1 MKEQIFRYY
10 KGEENVVVVEKNN
23 YTESLFREQYMQALQ
38 LVIDHLEHP
47 RDSVP
52 NLVAFCG
59 DRGEGK
65 TSCMMT
71 VCHIIENSN
80 NADIINGV
88 KALGVDVE
96 RLKGKDFNILPII
109 DPAFFDKEHNIIE
122 LLLGHIYKQ
131 FKEWRRDH
139 EAEGYYSLA
148 NEVSKLFQ
156 NAKTCLMHIGKSKVE
171 MYDPL
176 EELEVLSAGVELSNC
191 ISLLMEKYLQLIGK
205 KRLLIC
211 IDDIDLNMSRAYRMC
226 EEIRKYLNNKHCL
239 ILMSVKVD
247 QLIDAIENSI
257 HNDANFPDTMDFGGM
272 ASKYVDKLIPV
283 PVRVNMPHAYDLCD
297 YRLEVYERRA
307 EESELIYP
315 SLSVK
320 SGVVRKIF
328 ATSRFLFYNS
338 KGSVSMIVPNNLRS
352 LAQLIGLLFS
362 MRDIDSV
369 RDDEINE
376 VLENN
381 KNLFK
386 SYFYKSWVKQLNRN
400 NQVFVTDM
408 TVRQDGNDL
417 NKYVVNYLAKH
428 LKALNVEGDQI
439 KNIVNSSNYGY
450 NISVGDVLNLI
461 SYLEQS
467 SFEEEL
473 NKVLFFIKS
482 FYSIRLF
489 EKYDAVTNN
498 LSVELY
504 PESAAG
510 GSLYRADALFEHTN
524 VLQRFVAGSYF
535 TYIPNDLIAPIVNG
549 ENTQSRDYGVI
560 NGIGGNG
567 LNGLLLSLG
576 KILNDGDL
584 DTMSEEQKELFQLKF
599 RMAEY
604 FILTITRNVLK
615 RDIRETKTGVALPPL
630 DRKAA
635 VPTYLTSFNSSMGYY
650 VFDVLAPFYSM
661 TNPQYAYARFKDIAD
676 LYSTAINNEWS
687 LLRQMMEAVRRKE
700 IDDLKVPVE
709 EHDGY
714 KPIAENIGY
723 WEWRLMSNSVIR
735 NTEVALAMMENCR
748 HNRSKNRDSNVSR
761 ELLAAFYKS
770 ISNSNMVTY
779 NRGENEKPYYIDF
792 DFLSPVVTLL
802 NESRIDDVTEM
813 EGKVLPSF
821 DQIFIYVVKKKPVG
835 NNSIDTQMAQ
845 GFFAQSLERF
855 RSMKGSSVINRI
867 RTKQPELYQ
876 KVEAATWREWF
887 DINATYT
894 KDQVLQ
900 ILQQHIIE
908 FAIEDL
914 SEDQE

>member
-23 YTESLFREQYMQALQ
+23 FTESLFREQYIQALQ

-47 RDSVP
+47 KDNVP

-80 NADIINGV
+80 NINVINDV
-88 KALGVDVE
+88 KALDVGVE
-96 RLKGKDFNILPII
+96 KLNGADFNVLPII

-122 LLLGHIYKQ
+122 LLLGHIYKR
-131 FKEWRRDH
+131 FKDWRKDH
-139 EAEGYYSLA
+139 EVEGYYSIA
-148 NEVSKLFQ
+148 NEVSKQFQ
-156 NAKTCLMHIGKSKVE
+156 NAKACLMHIGKSKVE

-191 ISLLMEKYLQLIGK
+191 ISMLMEKYLQLIGK
-205 KRLLIC
+205 KKLLIC

-226 EEIRKYLNNKHCL
+226 EEIRKYLNNKYCL

-307 EESELIYP
+307 DGTELIFP
-315 SLSVK
+315 SLTVK

-352 LAQLIGLLFS
+352 LVQLLGLLFS
-362 MRDIDSV
+362 MRDIDTV
-369 RDDEINE
+369 KQDDVTE

-386 SYFYKSWVKQLNRN
+386 SYFYKSWIKQLNRN
-400 NQVFVTDM
+400 NQIFVTDL

-417 NKYVVNYLAKH
+417 NKYVVNYLAKC
-428 LKALNVEGDQI
+428 LKALNVEGEQI
-439 KNIVNSSNYGY
+439 ENIVNSSNYGY
-450 NISVGDVLNLI
+450 NISVGDVLNLV

-467 SFEEEL
+467 SFDEEL

-498 LSVELY
+498 LSDELY
-504 PESAAG
+504 PEPEAM
-510 GSLYRADALFEHTN
+510 GSLYRADALFEYTN
-524 VLQRFVAGSYF
+524 VLQRFVSGSYF
-535 TYIPNDLIAPIVNG
+535 TYAPNDLIAPDR
-549 ENTQSRDYGVI
+549 ENSQSRDYGVV
-560 NGIGGNG
+560 NGIGGRG
-567 LNGLLLSLG
+567 LNDLLMALG
-576 KILNDGDL
+576 RILRDGDL
-584 DTMSEEQKELFQLKF
+584 DTMSEEQRNLFQLKF

-604 FILTITRNVLK
+604 FILTISRNVLK
-615 RDIRETKTGVALPPL
+615 RDIRETKSGVVLPSL

-635 VPTYLTSFNSSMGYY
+635 VPAYLTSFNSNMGYY

-687 LLRQMMEAVRRKE
+687 LLREMMEVVRQKE
-700 IDDLKVPVE
+700 IKDKKVPDKE
-709 EHDGY
+709 AESY
-714 KPIAENIGY
+714 IPIDENSIDY
-723 WEWRLMSNSVIR
+723 WKRRLMSNSVIR

-748 HNRSKNRDSNVSR
+748 HNKSKNRDSRVSR

-770 ISNSNMVTY
+770 ISKSNMVTY
-779 NRGENEKPYYIDF
+779 NRGENEEPYFIDF
-792 DFLSPVVTLL
+792 DFLSPIVTLL
-802 NESRIDDVTEM
+802 SDNRIDNETELG
-813 EGKVLPSF
+813 GKVLPSF
-821 DQIFIYVVKKKPVG
+821 DQIFVYEVKKKAG
-835 NNSIDTQMAQ
+835 NSDSEDTQTAQ
-845 GFFAQSLERF
+845 DIFAPSLERY
-855 RSMKGSSVINRI
+855 RTTKGSNVINRI
-867 RTKQPELYQ
+867 RDRQPEYYQ
-876 KVEAATWREWF
+876 MVKAATWREWF
-887 DINATYT
+887 DANNYT

-908 FAIEDL
+908 FTREN
-914 SEDQE
+914 STEDQE